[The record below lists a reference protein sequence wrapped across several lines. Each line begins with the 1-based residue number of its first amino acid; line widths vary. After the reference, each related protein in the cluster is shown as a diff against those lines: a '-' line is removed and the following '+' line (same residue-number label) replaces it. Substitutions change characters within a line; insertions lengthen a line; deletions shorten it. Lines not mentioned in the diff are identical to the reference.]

1 MNNKVPNK
9 NITGM
14 EEEYD
19 SEEENDIVD
28 EEFIKDD
35 KEY

>member
-1 MNNKVPNK
+1 MG
-9 NITGM
+9 IGM